1 MNHNLSKGSGPDCI
15 PVVVLKNYGPELF
28 FTLAELFSKCL
39 KESFFP
45 DCLNVSSMV
54 PVFKNVGK
62 SSIAK
67 NYHPVSVLSVVRKV
81 F

>member
-1 MNHNLSKGSGPDCI
+1 MNNNLSKGSGPDCI
-15 PVVVLKNYGPELF
+15 PVVVLKNCGPEFF
-28 FTLAELFSKCL
+28 FTQAELFSKCL

-45 DCLNVSSMV
+45 DCLKVSSVV